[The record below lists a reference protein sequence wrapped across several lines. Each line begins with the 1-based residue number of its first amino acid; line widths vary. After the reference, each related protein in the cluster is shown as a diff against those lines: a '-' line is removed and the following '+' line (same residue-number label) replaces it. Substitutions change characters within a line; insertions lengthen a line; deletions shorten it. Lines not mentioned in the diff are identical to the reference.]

1 MKLALHYAVRSDK
14 GLVRGNNEDS
24 AYAGPRLLAIA
35 DGMGG
40 HAGGEV
46 ASKLVI
52 GAVGELDEDR
62 PSNDGDIITSLRE
75 AVEDANDSLAEAV
88 LADKTLEGMGTTLT
102 ALRFGGSTFGLVH
115 IGDSRAYLLRD
126 EQLTQITHDDTYVQS
141 LVDAGR
147 LTLEEASQH
156 PRKSVILRALNGVTI
171 EPDVSVREARLGD
184 RYLLCTDG
192 LTDVLRA
199 ETLLEALSEGDPQDC
214 ADRLVALAL
223 RGGGPDNVT
232 CIVADVVEDGH
243 GDDVPVVAGAVVDQ
257 SEDAD
262 AGDDSPA
269 ARAAGLSAR
278 AGTGSGGHGFL
289 GHGSGRQG
297 SGGHDPGRKV
307 PVGSGSGSNGAGVAL
322 SKTRGKERRWPR
334 VVVPVGIV
342 VLLAA
347 AAAGTWWWTQTQ
359 YFVGESGRSV
369 AVFRGVNTKLGPVR
383 FYRVVGRTAV
393 KVEDLKPAAREQVDG
408 GITATSRS
416 DANDIVVRL
425 ETGQM
430 LPLCS
435 SLPSPVT
442 ATTAPP
448 SPSTTPKPT
457 LKTTPK
463 TPVTKTTAKKTTA
476 RTSTPKAPVTK
487 PNAKQIAAR
496 KAAAAKAARVKAAAA
511 KAAKAAKVRAAAARA
526 SVAKASASAANAS
539 ASAASA
545 TPSSAGAGASGTS
558 CR

>member
-46 ASKLVI
+46 ASKIVI
-52 GAVGELDEDR
+52 GAVGELDDDR

-75 AVEDANDSLAEAV
+75 AVEDANDSLASAV
-88 LADKTLEGMGTTLT
+88 HEDKTLEGMGTTLT
-102 ALRFGGSTFGLVH
+102 ALRFAGSTFGLVH

-156 PRKSVILRALNGVTI
+156 PRKSVILRALNGVAI
-171 EPDVSVREARLGD
+171 EPDVSIREARLGD

-199 ETLLEALSEGDPQDC
+199 ETLLEALSDGDPQDC
-214 ADRLVALAL
+214 ADRLVGLAL

-243 GDDVPVVAGAVVDQ
+243 GDDVPVVAGAVVDPG
-257 SEDAD
+257 AD
-262 AGDDSPA
+262 TDDDDSPA
-269 ARAAGLSAR
+269 SRAAGLSPR
-278 AGTGSGGHGFL
+278 A
-289 GHGSGRQG
+289 GHGSGG
-297 SGGHDPGRKV
+297 AGR
-307 PVGSGSGSNGAGVAL
+307 GVAL
-322 SKTRGKERRWPR
+322 AKTLHKERRWPR
-334 VVVPVGIV
+334 AIVPVGII

-359 YFVGESGRSV
+359 YFVGESGSSV

-383 FYRVVGRTAV
+383 FYRVVDHTTV
-393 KVEDLKPAAREQVDG
+393 KVKDLKPAARDQVDS
-408 GITATSRS
+408 GITATSRT
-416 DANDIVVRL
+416 DADDIVVRL
-425 ETGQM
+425 ETDQL

-435 SLPSPVT
+435 SLPTSSTVIPTTEPPTTTPTTPIRTTPKKPAKTPVK
-442 ATTAPP
+442 TTAPR
-448 SPSTTPKPT
+448 KR
-457 LKTTPK
+457 
-463 TPVTKTTAKKTTA
+463 TAKQ
-476 RTSTPKAPVTK
+476 V
-487 PNAKQIAAR
+487 AAS
-496 KAAAAKAARVKAAAA
+496 KAAASRAAAT
-511 KAAKAAKVRAAAARA
+511 RAAAARA
-526 SVAKASASAANAS
+526 SLATAAAS

-545 TPSSAGAGASGTS
+545 SQASASAASVSAASASAASPSARATGTE